1 MLICKYCCAFGCS
14 CGRGFLFE
22 SCCTRAHHPQL
33 HLSKEPR
40 LKLSPH
46 PLHIEVQP
54 YMHGPNS
61 PALDDHPDHRQM
73 QQACISLRRFDDS
86 LAEMPYLQTCHR
98 AVSFMACLQPF
109 MLHAH
114 PGGGGGLSHSPQG
127 KTTTVLHRLRRVR
140 VVHRSCGVDAGGDG
154 HPWHGSSAVVI
165 SFCCISRRSTSPN
178 TNIRS

>member
-1 MLICKYCCAFGCS
+1 
-14 CGRGFLFE
+14 LFE

-114 PGGGGGLSHSPQG
+114 PGGGGGVVPQP
-127 KTTTVLHRLRRVR
+127 TRQNDNRVAQIASCTCCASVLWCRRRGRWPSVAR
-140 VVHRSCGVDAGGDG
+140 IQCRGDLLLLY
-154 HPWHGSSAVVI
+154 
-165 SFCCISRRSTSPN
+165 
-178 TNIRS
+178 